1 MVVYADRKASIVT
14 VHGLGGHQT
23 DTWADA
29 SGNGTWLSTLLPDR
43 VPGARIMTFEYDT
56 LNAPG
61 VVTSAAALQSIAVQL
76 LDGLVKIRKENNVR
90 LSLPPSSA
98 ELRCN

>member
-1 MVVYADRKASIVT
+1 
-14 VHGLGGHQT
+14 
-23 DTWADA
+23 
-29 SGNGTWLSTLLPDR
+29 
-43 VPGARIMTFEYDT
+43 MTFEYDT

-90 LSLPPSSA
+90 PSLPPSSA
-98 ELRCN
+98 ELRCNQGTSPIVFLCHSFGGIIVKQVGPSCLLY